1 MTSISSLRKAIAQAK
16 SASLYD
22 ANHLIS
28 ENECESNSKT
38 QVTNTDDRLNAV
50 QLIGPILDC
59 QEVLSKQIQKNKE
72 IQLNE
77 KWDNPLENPRVVSR
91 VDNLSSRLT
100 EIAEEKDQILDSL
113 RNPIAE
119 NSISLKK
126 ENQAN
131 LVDSIRYLK
140 HLSGN
145 KGSNTVNASWLE
157 EQDWTLFGKKDL
169 PVIETKILKLEAE
182 IASELKECN
191 IIKSISE

>member
-145 KGSNTVNASWLE
+145 KDSNTVNASWLE

>member
-1 MTSISSLRKAIAQAK
+1 M
-16 SASLYD
+16 
-22 ANHLIS
+22 
-28 ENECESNSKT
+28 
-38 QVTNTDDRLNAV
+38 
-50 QLIGPILDC
+50 
-59 QEVLSKQIQKNKE
+59 LSKQIQKNKE

-131 LVDSIRYLK
+131 LVDSIRYLV
-140 HLSGN
+140 
-145 KGSNTVNASWLE
+145 SN
-157 EQDWTLFGKKDL
+157 
-169 PVIETKILKLEAE
+169 
-182 IASELKECN
+182 
-191 IIKSISE
+191 

>member
-16 SASLYD
+16 SASQSD

-77 KWDNPLENPRVVSR
+77 KWDNPLENPKVVSR
-91 VDNLSSRLT
+91 IDNLSSRLT
-100 EIAEEKDQILDSL
+100 EIAEEKDQILESL

-145 KGSNTVNASWLE
+145 KDSNTVNASWLE

>member
-16 SASLYD
+16 SASQYD

-28 ENECESNSKT
+28 ENESESNSKT

-50 QLIGPILDC
+50 QLIGPILDG

-91 VDNLSSRLT
+91 IDNLSSRLS
-100 EIAEEKDQILDSL
+100 EIAEEKDQILESL

-119 NSISLKK
+119 NSISLQK

-145 KGSNTVNASWLE
+145 KDANTLNASWLE
-157 EQDWTLFGKKDL
+157 EQDWKLFEKKDL
-169 PVIETKILKLEAE
+169 PVIETKVLKLEAE

>member
-16 SASLYD
+16 SASQYD

-50 QLIGPILDC
+50 QLIGPILDG

-91 VDNLSSRLT
+91 IDNLSSRLT
-100 EIAEEKDQILDSL
+100 EIAEEKDQILESL

-119 NSISLKK
+119 NSISLQK

-131 LVDSIRYLK
+131 LVDSIKYLK

-145 KGSNTVNASWLE
+145 KDSNTINASWLE